1 MFKDEMYQELRS
13 GLELYVRA
21 RLDET
26 RDPWE
31 KIQKESILCEF
42 LRNEKDGDICLVI
55 RRHRLALKE
64 AEKTGIESKYE
75 RELEGYRKSV
85 LEHLKRNPKLMAE
98 FKGQSIDC
106 RELAQIDELATMLAA
121 RKESRRKDPYI
132 ALQETYLDYRL
143 GKLEEQAVLE
153 KAREV
158 FGANRKYRVRK
169 WCKEILKSGCSV
181 SEAGLQ
187 GVGVELIAEE
197 LSEAIL
203 VAQAKAFL
211 YDAGYPYD
219 TRKDDET
226 VTVKNTGRRKDQ
238 VMDLVDLYFEKRGST
253 TMDKGIALSGGQKA
267 DYRSSEFKEQ
277 CLSVYDVLQEEGR
290 DDVCLPLYIDVNTG
304 AGIYIVGK
312 KRFHNDFLIDSGRK
326 WLEEG
331 KEGWEKFICHF
342 CCLYWGDIRKWEDL
356 YAGFPVT
363 IMVDGAYGNDIKAV
377 IDEYKAGLKSH
388 FDTFKAINN
397 YCPEGLDERYWMFFK
412 EEKDKIDEISTE
424 EWKRTRDKELKE
436 RKQKHCGRQ
445 LINCQKERRL
455 I

>member
-26 RDPWE
+26 RDPRE

-42 LRNEKDGDICLVI
+42 LRNEKDGDIRLVI

-64 AEKTGIESKYE
+64 AEETGIASKYK
-75 RELEGYRKSV
+75 RELEGYREAV
-85 LEHLKRNPKLMAE
+85 LEHLERNPKLMAE

-106 RELAQIDELATMLAA
+106 RELAQIDELATMLAT

-312 KRFHNDFLIDSGRK
+312 KRFKKDFLRVSEREWYK
-326 WLEEG
+326 KH
-331 KEGWEKFICHF
+331 KEGWENLFCHF
-342 CCLYWGDIRKWEDL
+342 CCLYWAEIRQYELVDVD
-356 YAGFPVT
+356 AGFPVT
-363 IMVDGAYGNDIKAV
+363 ILIDQAYGNDIEAV
-377 IDEYKAGLKSH
+377 IEEYQVGLEQN
-388 FDTFKAINN
+388 FGTFREINN
-397 YCPEGLDERYWMFFK
+397 EFPKGLDKRYRMFF
-412 EEKDKIDEISTE
+412 EEVFEEDEDEITTVE
-424 EWKRTRDKELKE
+424 EWGRMREKELKE
-436 RKQKHCGRQ
+436 RKS
-445 LINCQKERRL
+445 
-455 I
+455 

>member
-1 MFKDEMYQELRS
+1 MFKDEMYQELRD
-13 GLELYVRA
+13 GLERYERA

-26 RDPWE
+26 RKPGE

-42 LRNEKDGDICLVI
+42 LRNEKDGDIRLVI

-64 AEKTGIESKYE
+64 AEETGSASKYK
-75 RELEGYRKSV
+75 RELEGYREAV
-85 LEHLKRNPKLMAE
+85 LEHLERNPKLMAE

-106 RELAQIDELATMLAA
+106 RELAQMDELATMLAA

-153 KAREV
+153 KVREV

-304 AGIYIVGK
+304 AGIYIVGRELFDEGLLRDSKRRWQK
-312 KRFHNDFLIDSGRK
+312 K
-326 WLEEG
+326 G
-331 KEGWEKFICHF
+331 KEGWEKLICHF
-342 CCLYWGDIRKWEDL
+342 CCLYWGEIRQDELVDVD
-356 YAGFPVT
+356 AGFPVT
-363 IMVDGAYGNDIKAV
+363 ILVDQAHGNDIEAV
-377 IDEYKAGLKSH
+377 IEEYQVGLEQN
-388 FDTFKAINN
+388 FGTFREINN
-397 YCPEGLDERYWMFFK
+397 EFPEGLDKRYRMFF
-412 EEKDKIDEISTE
+412 EEVFEEEEDEITSVE
-424 EWKRTRDKELKE
+424 DWCRMREKELKE
-436 RKQKHCGRQ
+436 RKSDGEFVGGT
-445 LINCQKERRL
+445 L
-455 I
+455 